1 MNIMDG
7 MTLWTWT
14 GYDTFSWNLVEQV
27 SLDFFGYERCAFV
40 FADRHLGESRV
51 MRDLTRLF
59 LDKLNCSSTLSPY
72 MKFHIDNLPIIFPY
86 DRIYPEQFA
95 YMCDLKR
102 TLDATVCNFLI
113 VRPHSPLCRCCHVT
127 GALRPRDAIWDGQ
140 DRVPSLPHR
149 VLPTVPPHEAEAGLL
164 LTYSTGDRKGARRA
178 EEAHALPHRMC
189 RDG

>member
-1 MNIMDG
+1 MHMNIMDG

-72 MKFHIDNLPIIFPY
+72 MKFHIDNLPVGVLSSYLVRSAPKQATQTHQIIFPY
-86 DRIYPEQFA
+86 DRIYPG
-95 YMCDLKR
+95 
-102 TLDATVCNFLI
+102 N
-113 VRPHSPLCRCCHVT
+113 
-127 GALRPRDAIWDGQ
+127 PRDFS
-140 DRVPSLPHR
+140 VPTW
-149 VLPTVPPHEAEAGLL
+149 PTQPFIPQSSSRTCV
-164 LTYSTGDRKGARRA
+164 TSSVR
-178 EEAHALPHRMC
+178 
-189 RDG
+189 